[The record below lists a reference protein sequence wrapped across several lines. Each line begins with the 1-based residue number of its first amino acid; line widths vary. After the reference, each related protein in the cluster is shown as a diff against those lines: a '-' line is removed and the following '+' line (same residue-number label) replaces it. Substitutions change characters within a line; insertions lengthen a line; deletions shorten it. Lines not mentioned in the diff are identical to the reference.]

1 MVAGK
6 KDLINLPGVKRI
18 DHDDYA
24 TTGELAS
31 LAAALESAAGET
43 LVAFGDIQF
52 RGDGAGLMLHDRAD
66 AAIAVD
72 TWFREW
78 AAGGRAGGGFGP
90 PAAGAGRARD
100 DRDDEEAALARAE
113 LGAPRDAFHGEGIGL
128 RKRFARSV
136 ELARDFGAARCADG
150 TLAKG
155 QGVDRLNRLAA
166 R

>member
-6 KDLINLPGVKRI
+6 KDLIYLPGVKRI
-18 DHDDYA
+18 DNDDYA

-52 RGDGAGLMLHDRAD
+52 RGDGAGQMLHDRAD

-78 AAGGRAGGGFGP
+78 AAGGRASDFVRLQQAPGGRGTIATTKRRRSRTRSWGRRGTRFTGRGSGCGNASRGASSWRGIFGRP
-90 PAAGAGRARD
+90 GAPTARWRRGRA
-100 DRDDEEAALARAE
+100 A
-113 LGAPRDAFHGEGIGL
+113 IG
-128 RKRFARSV
+128 RTASPER
-136 ELARDFGAARCADG
+136 
-150 TLAKG
+150 
-155 QGVDRLNRLAA
+155 
-166 R
+166 